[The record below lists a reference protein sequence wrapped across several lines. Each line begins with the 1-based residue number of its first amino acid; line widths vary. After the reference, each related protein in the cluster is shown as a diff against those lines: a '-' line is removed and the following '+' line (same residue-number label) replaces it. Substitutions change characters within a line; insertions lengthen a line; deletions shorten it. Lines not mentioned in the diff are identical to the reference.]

1 MQALHECGATVYLLT
16 SKKHEDKDW
25 PRESLENIFYME
37 SDDHN
42 HWNMQ
47 DAIKGLAWLM
57 RDHDIDRIVSL
68 DDFDVEKGALLREE
82 FRIDG
87 MGQSTARYFRDKLAM
102 RIKAKEAGILVPE
115 FTSLFHDADI
125 NYFADTVPTPWML
138 KPRGEASATGI
149 KKIYTKD
156 DLWENIHDLKEDRH
170 TFLLE
175 RFIPGQ
181 VYHMDSVL
189 QDSKV
194 AFVRCSQYLAPP
206 FEVAHGGGIFRSA
219 TLDLDS
225 EDHIQLATLNEQ
237 IMHAFHMRY
246 SATHSEALKAND
258 TGKFYFI
265 ETSARV
271 GGAHIAE
278 MVEAAT
284 GLNLWAEW
292 AKVEYANATKTVYD
306 DPIMKKDLAGIL
318 ISLIKDPKPDYN
330 MFSDKEIVW
339 RMEDQDH
346 HIGMI
351 VSSHERQIV
360 LDLLDKFSHV
370 VKERF
375 HAAAPAPDKP
385 IH

>member
-1 MQALHECGATVYLLT
+1 MT
-16 SKKHEDKDW
+16 SK
-25 PRESLENIFYME
+25 I
-37 SDDHN
+37 
-42 HWNMQ
+42 
-47 DAIKGLAWLM
+47 GLGV
-57 RDHDIDRIVSL
+57 IS
-68 DDFDVEKGALLREE
+68 F
-82 FRIDG
+82 
-87 MGQSTARYFRDKLAM
+87 
-102 RIKAKEAGILVPE
+102 
-115 FTSLFHDADI
+115 
-125 NYFADTVPTPWML
+125 
-138 KPRGEASATGI
+138 
-149 KKIYTKD
+149 
-156 DLWENIHDLKEDRH
+156 
-170 TFLLE
+170 
-175 RFIPGQ
+175 
-181 VYHMDSVL
+181 
-189 QDSKV
+189 
-194 AFVRCSQYLAPP
+194 
-206 FEVAHGGGIFRSA
+206 AHGHANLYCQR
-219 TLDLDS
+219 
-225 EDHIQLATLNEQ
+225 LATYDDVQLVGAWDDDAARGSAAADQ
-237 IMHAFHMRY
+237 YGMRY
-246 SATHSEALKAND
+246 SPHLEDLLDDPAIQGVIVTC
-258 TGKFYFI
+258 
-265 ETSARV
+265 ETNR
-271 GGAHIAE
+271 HAE